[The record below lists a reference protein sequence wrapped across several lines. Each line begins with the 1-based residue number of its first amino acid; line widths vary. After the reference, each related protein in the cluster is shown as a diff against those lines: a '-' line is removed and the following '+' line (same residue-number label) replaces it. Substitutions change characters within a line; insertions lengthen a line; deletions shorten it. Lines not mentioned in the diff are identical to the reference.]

1 MTIYVIANC
10 KGGTGKTAIAL
21 NLIPHIQ
28 PALIIDADVHKSI
41 TFLLETAN
49 SPIELRQAKSKEDIL
64 KWCAEDKT
72 TMIDC
77 GGFDSAITRYA
88 ISQADFIIT
97 PTSDDPTEQ
106 FGLVVFND
114 VLKEISKMV
123 DCHLI
128 ANVILNKVHHSRT
141 DFSDFEETLKVLE
154 HTNLLDIVI
163 PHTAAIPKAAFK
175 GQAVKNGNLPIKFK
189 KVIEYLI

>member
-28 PALIIDADVHKSI
+28 PDLIIDADAHKSI

-49 SPIELRQAKSKEDIL
+49 SLIELRQAKSKEDII

-72 TMIDC
+72 IMIDC

-114 VLKEISKMV
+114 VLKEVSKMV
-123 DCHLI
+123 DCHLV
-128 ANVILNKVHHSRT
+128 ANVLLNKVHHSRT
-141 DFSDFEETLKVLE
+141 NFNDFKETLKSLE
-154 HTNLLDIVI
+154 HTNLLNVVI
-163 PHTAAIPKAAFK
+163 PHTAAIPQAAFK
-175 GQAVKNGNLPIKFK
+175 GEAVKSGSLPIKFK
-189 KVIEYLI
+189 NVIKTLI